1 MISQAQNTSRRRFF
15 RRDPWEN
22 AASIVIALGV
32 FMLMQPYS
40 AWLYR
45 FSFLVILI
53 GTIGFLIVCHFPE
66 K

>member
-1 MISQAQNTSRRRFF
+1 MTSQVQNTNLRRYF
-15 RRDPWEN
+15 RRDIWEN

-32 FMLMQPYS
+32 IMLMQPYS

-45 FSFLVILI
+45 YSFIVILI